1 MKGKC
6 DPYVDKKSPKLK
18 SSPFS
23 FLRQYGS
30 LPIIGNYLSGIPLH
44 HKPIVE
50 VVLVSI
56 LQGNITLLDW
66 GNFFMNKFTPKWRCR
81 KSSVINSIFSQY
93 IFFARLGKGKFAKV
107 LIDLNSSLI
116 SCQMFWDKRDW
127 KIICLEKIWSVCKNN
142 WGWCS
147 TICIDTKYD

>member
-1 MKGKC
+1 MGFKFYAYFLQPLNRKVETRSTSQLVAHPRIFSLFMKGKC

-81 KSSVINSIFSQY
+81 KSSVINVIFSQN
-93 IFFARLGKGKFAKV
+93 FFCMIKNVSKG
-107 LIDLNSSLI
+107 
-116 SCQMFWDKRDW
+116 MPM
-127 KIICLEKIWSVCKNN
+127 
-142 WGWCS
+142 
-147 TICIDTKYD
+147 Y